1 MAAFVGKMTVDTWN
15 AWMAQLLQQLGF
27 GVKTCNRLGPLFR
40 IGETV
45 KHFFDRIYPTVLIDP
60 FIHRTLTTA
69 LDDPRNDV
77 TPIIARLIIIQHD
90 VMTAMLTKLR
100 SP

>member
-1 MAAFVGKMTVDTWN
+1 
-15 AWMAQLLQQLGF
+15 
-27 GVKTCNRLGPLFR
+27 
-40 IGETV
+40 
-45 KHFFDRIYPTVLIDP
+45 VLIDP
-60 FIHRTLTTA
+60 FVHRTLTTA